1 MYHRHHGVDILKTQN
16 GEEEFAPI
24 DLRAVLNVMHSR
36 NMSNG
41 GWFIFEK
48 GDRWAYRSNE
58 FSNASFAECKAS
70 LLKQG
75 ELVRSCFTELLG
87 PTRAAQGFTNS
98 FSLEKV
104 HAIWQIV

>member
-1 MYHRHHGVDILKTQN
+1 VDILKLQG
-16 GEEEFAPI
+16 GEEQLPPI
-24 DLRAVLNVMHSR
+24 DLRAVLNLVHSR
-36 NMSNG
+36 GMQNG

-58 FSNASFAECKAS
+58 FSNETYTECKTS
-70 LLKQG
+70 LVQQG
-75 ELVRSCFTELLG
+75 ALVRSVFTDLLG

-104 HAIWQIV
+104 HAIWHGF